1 MSAIQSENGN
11 IGTNFAPGTK
21 TRVIFA
27 DDHKIF
33 RQALVGLIEG
43 KADIHLVGEA
53 SNGEEAVDLARKF
66 NPDVIVMDIS
76 MPRMNGVEATRQI
89 KTELPSVRVVVLSM
103 YQDKQI
109 ARIMIEAGAEAFL
122 TKSVSSAEL
131 LQAIRG

>member
-1 MSAIQSENGN
+1 M
-11 IGTNFAPGTK
+11 
-21 TRVIFA
+21 
-27 DDHKIF
+27 
-33 RQALVGLIEG
+33 
-43 KADIHLVGEA
+43 VGEA

-66 NPDVIVMDIS
+66 NPDFIVMDIS
-76 MPRMNGVEATRQI
+76 MPGMNGVEATRQI

-109 ARIMIEAGAEAFL
+109 ARTMIEAGAEAFL